1 MKLSQIQNKKGFTLS
16 ETTIAMGIASFMLLA
31 LLTASI
37 ALQKSLNAVDNY
49 FTTQIQQIR
58 IVEYLSR
65 DVKRSYVVTSAS
77 SPQKVTCTIP
87 DYYISQGG
95 DPYAK
100 RRDPTVTMND
110 NGVMTVNYRGVS
122 DGIII
127 SGSPTLTSVT
137 AGFTSADVGKAL
149 IGTGIPSGTTI
160 QSYANATTVV
170 MSANASASTSGTA
183 VTIGNTALY
192 SINNQSILR
201 TENGTL
207 TTIASS
213 TDNLLPTWLDVELSN
228 TEYLTTNIT
237 FLPVFTSGGAT
248 ASRTGTTLFST
259 AYLRNLRR

>member
-1 MKLSQIQNKKGFTLS
+1 MKPSQIQNKKGYTLS

-49 FTTQIQQIR
+49 FATQIQQIR

-65 DVKRSYVVTSAS
+65 DVKRSYVVTSAG
-77 SPQKVTCTIP
+77 SPQKVTCAIP

-100 RRDPTVTMND
+100 RRDPTVTMNA
-110 NGVMTVNYRGVS
+110 NGVVVNYRGVS
-122 DGIII
+122 DGVIA
-127 SGSPTLTSVT
+127 SGSSTLTSAT
-137 AGFTSADVGKAL
+137 AGFTSADVGKTL

-213 TDNLLPTWLDVELSN
+213 TDNLLPSWLDVELSN

-237 FLPVFTSGGAT
+237 FLPIFTSGGAT